1 MPNPTLIPFTPSND
15 SAPPFSAQITV
26 AEGLIILRAAWNMAG
41 QRWYIAIKND
51 GGETLLFRP
60 LIGSPMNFDIN
71 LIRSIST
78 SSLVYREDNQTLE
91 VVV

>member
-26 AEGLIILRAAWNMAG
+26 AEGLIILTAAWNIAG

-51 GGETLLFRP
+51 GGETLLYRP
-60 LIGSPMNFDIN
+60 LIGSPMGYDIN
-71 LIRSIST
+71 LISTISQ
-78 SSLVYREDNQTLE
+78 SSLVYREDNQTFE
-91 VVV
+91 VTV